1 MLICLHIGGEVGSLD
16 EWVLYLLSQS
26 QHSLVLELLSS
37 LFACQQ
43 QHCVL
48 FSLLKSCL
56 CTEGKESTEKTRAEL
71 PGRAAEEAVW
81 LSLMIKSL
89 MVNVLTD
96 TCARTSAHTL

>member
-1 MLICLHIGGEVGSLD
+1 MD
-16 EWVLYLLSQS
+16 EWVLFLLSQS
-26 QHSLVLELLSS
+26 QHSIVLEQLSS

-43 QHCVL
+43 QHSVL

-71 PGRAAEEAVW
+71 PGRTAEEAVW
-81 LSLMIKSL
+81 LTLMVKSL

-96 TCARTSAHTL
+96 TRARTNAHTLWARVTASESA